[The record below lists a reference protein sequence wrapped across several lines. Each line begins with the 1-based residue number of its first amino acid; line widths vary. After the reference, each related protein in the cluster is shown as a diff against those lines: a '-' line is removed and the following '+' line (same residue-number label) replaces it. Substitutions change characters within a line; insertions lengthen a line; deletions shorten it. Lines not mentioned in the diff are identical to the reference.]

1 MLHPG
6 DPQEG
11 NKRPLDKKLRDPKK
25 NDKIINARANQQDG
39 RSHHEPAH
47 YVQTYLAV

>member
-6 DPQEG
+6 DPREG
-11 NKRPLDKKLRDPKK
+11 NKKPLDKKLRDPKK
-25 NDKIINARANQQDG
+25 MKKINARPNQEDG

-47 YVQTYLAV
+47 YVHRYLAV